1 MIRQGAPFIPIAQQ
15 RSKGNS
21 AGPSFKVPD
30 LNGNNQ
36 LGDILDD
43 NYSTG
48 VPSMS
53 VDTHSQE
60 KRDTAEFSLQTV
72 SGGQDCLDA
81 QNIVLQ
87 NSFDMLSNEQGRD
100 FGEALH
106 KDMDILE
113 VSDMLDAIPDNPK
126 AIQDEGASSVPL
138 TTLESPASV
147 QDRPPVIHTEVSNK
161 DQTTVQSLMAMPIT
175 TYHTSLTS
183 DKKPMCTLLESSSN
197 TCSEAAQKSVS
208 ILKKFWGDVDD
219 ESDDGHEVGEDI
231 EYPMLY
237 CSAGTTYIPA
247 TKNQNN
253 KQKKGK
259 HKVHPTVPPS
269 QRVRTR
275 SKKGDC

>member
-1 MIRQGAPFIPIAQQ
+1 
-15 RSKGNS
+15 
-21 AGPSFKVPD
+21 
-30 LNGNNQ
+30 
-36 LGDILDD
+36 
-43 NYSTG
+43 
-48 VPSMS
+48 MS

-147 QDRPPVIHTEVSNK
+147 QDRPH
-161 DQTTVQSLMAMPIT
+161 
-175 TYHTSLTS
+175 
-183 DKKPMCTLLESSSN
+183 
-197 TCSEAAQKSVS
+197 
-208 ILKKFWGDVDD
+208 
-219 ESDDGHEVGEDI
+219 
-231 EYPMLY
+231 
-237 CSAGTTYIPA
+237 
-247 TKNQNN
+247 
-253 KQKKGK
+253 
-259 HKVHPTVPPS
+259 
-269 QRVRTR
+269 
-275 SKKGDC
+275 